1 MSSRARS
8 GRVLY
13 FRRTASASGSS
24 ASGCAF
30 SWIDLFTFAAPRGE
44 NRAIDQRQARSGG
57 YAIVAGQGAPS
68 CKYVKRE
75 LKAIRVNPMYTFNE
89 LGEKAVHYT

>member
-1 MSSRARS
+1 MAPLLPLSLKMSFGA
-8 GRVLY
+8 
-13 FRRTASASGSS
+13 TSGSS

-57 YAIVAGQGAPS
+57 YAIVAVQGAPS

-89 LGEKAVHYT
+89 LGEKAFHYT